1 MKPASPD
8 DLERVATLT
17 AAAYRPYT
25 ELFGAP
31 PIPVTEDYMPRIER
45 GEVWL
50 REVGGETAGLMVVE
64 RHSNHLMLFSIA
76 VSPAFQGGGHGLAML
91 HWLEGKAREW
101 AQPEIRLYTQRPDGT
116 EHRALQRLRVS
127 GNGSQ
132 AEPLSARMD
141 ARRHGETDRRSLSS
155 CEMGRTT

>member
-1 MKPASPD
+1 MTMRPASPD

-31 PIPVTEDYMPRIER
+31 PIPVTEDYTPRIER

-50 REVGGETAGLMVVE
+50 REVGGETAGLVVVE
-64 RHSNHLMLFSIA
+64 RHSDHLLLFSIA

-91 HWLEGKAREW
+91 HWLEAKAREW
-101 AQPEIRLYTQRPDGT
+101 AQPQIRLYTNALMERNIALYSAFGFQETGRRPSPYRPGWTLVDMT
-116 EHRALQRLRVS
+116 KEI
-127 GNGSQ
+127 
-132 AEPLSARMD
+132 D
-141 ARRHGETDRRSLSS
+141 AA
-155 CEMGRTT
+155 

>member
-1 MKPASPD
+1 MTMRLASPD

-31 PIPVTEDYMPRIER
+31 PIPVTEDYTPRIER

-50 REVGGETAGLMVVE
+50 RDVGGETAGLTVVE
-64 RHSNHLMLFSIA
+64 RHSNHLMLFSVA

-101 AQPEIRLYTQRPDGT
+101 AQPEIRLYTNALMEGRRPNPYRPGWTLVDMT
-116 EHRALQRLRVS
+116 KQIRA
-127 GNGSQ
+127 
-132 AEPLSARMD
+132 A
-141 ARRHGETDRRSLSS
+141 
-155 CEMGRTT
+155 